1 MCTVDTQIAN
11 GRIIMK
17 RIHSAIVLS
26 TLLLSSSTLLAAE
39 KDCLLRGTVEH
50 GTTTDGSTQVKINSV
65 SRYNE
70 ESRCS
75 MKRGQKMEFKLP
87 QDPRIEKAP
96 SGSEVEYR
104 YRQDDN
110 GASNAELIS
119 IDA

>member
-1 MCTVDTQIAN
+1 
-11 GRIIMK
+11 MK
-17 RIHSAIVLS
+17 TIHSAIMLS
-26 TLLLSSSTLLAAE
+26 TLLLSSSALVAGE

-50 GTTTDGSTQVKINSV
+50 GTTTGASTHVKINSV

-87 QDPRIEKAP
+87 QDPRIDKAP